1 MHWGARL
8 LCSQKPFPC
17 ILLTPLALSERSGKL
32 LISGGNGRFDVAL
45 CCGLA
50 AEPAQ
55 SDKHLAA
62 VSCLLFLAQ
71 RAIRCLCCKGLVFA
85 LNISFQSF
93 GTLTP
98 LWLENSAFGCY
109 FKQDFR
115 SIFLQNSQLIG
126 SKQTKN
132 TPFARKAANSKC
144 RRNSEEL
151 YIQKAVRNFDLLTNF
166 ITIYKPDS
174 CFCIILL
181 TNKPTDAYNMT
192 SDGTKETWKQW
203 E

>member
-71 RAIRCLCCKGLVFA
+71 RAYSLSLLQRF
-85 LNISFQSF
+85 S
-93 GTLTP
+93 
-98 LWLENSAFGCY
+98 
-109 FKQDFR
+109 FR
-115 SIFLQNSQLIG
+115 SKHFISIIRDINSTVTGKQRIWMLLQTGFQVHFPPEFS
-126 SKQTKN
+126 
-132 TPFARKAANSKC
+132 
-144 RRNSEEL
+144 
-151 YIQKAVRNFDLLTNF
+151 TNWL
-166 ITIYKPDS
+166 K
-174 CFCIILL
+174 
-181 TNKPTDAYNMT
+181 TN
-192 SDGTKETWKQW
+192 
-203 E
+203 